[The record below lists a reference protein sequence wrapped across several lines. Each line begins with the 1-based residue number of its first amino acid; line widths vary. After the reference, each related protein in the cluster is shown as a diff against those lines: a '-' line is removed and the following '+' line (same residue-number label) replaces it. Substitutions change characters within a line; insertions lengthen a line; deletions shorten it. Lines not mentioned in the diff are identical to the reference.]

1 MGRMTMQIVDFDAD
15 KPQFSVPTTNA
26 ADDGTDYDTWFTT
39 IETLRTSTEAI
50 LRCPTDVYSYA
61 AKLVDNNASPPINP
75 DAQASDQWI
84 VEFSVD
90 GMSGGPYSVR
100 IPGADRALGISRN
113 GRVELDLATGVGAAF
128 VSAFQAA
135 YLFPGV
141 LDTAGTGQ
149 ATVQVIYVART

>member
-1 MGRMTMQIVDFDAD
+1 MGRVTLQIVDFDGD
-15 KPQFSVPTTNA
+15 KPQFSVPTSDA
-26 ADDGTDYDTWFTT
+26 ADDGTDYSSWFTN
-39 IETLRTSTEAI
+39 IDTLRTSTEAI

-61 AKLVDNNASPPINP
+61 SKRVDNNASPPVNP
-75 DAQASDQWI
+75 DAQANDQWI

-113 GRVELDLATGVGAAF
+113 GRVELDISTGVGQAF
-128 VSAFQAA
+128 ANAFEAA
-135 YLFPGV
+135 YLFPGQ
-141 LDTAGTGQ
+141 LDSAGTGQ

>member
-1 MGRMTMQIVDFDAD
+1 MGRMTMTVVDFDGD
-15 KPQFSVPTTNA
+15 KPQFSVPTANA
-26 ADDGTDYDTWFTT
+26 ADDGTDYTTWFADM
-39 IETLRTSTEAI
+39 EALRTNTEAI

-61 AKLVDNNASPPINP
+61 AKRVDNNAAPPINP
-75 DAQASDQWI
+75 DAQATDQWI

-113 GRVELDLATGVGAAF
+113 GRVELDISTGVGAAF
-128 VSAFQAA
+128 VTAFQAA
-135 YLFPGV
+135 YVFPGQ
-141 LDTAGTGQ
+141 LDTAGTGA